1 MAKKEG
7 SLLPIADYRS
17 PLATAAKASD
27 ISRPPPEILMDDIA
41 QSDLR
46 RFVDDVWRE
55 DITPA
60 LVDYI
65 RIPNKSPAFEPDW
78 EKLGHMDRAV
88 EMFSA
93 WAGARLKDLPG
104 ATMEVL
110 RLPGRTPLIL
120 IDAPGSVAGETVMLY
135 GHLDKQPEMTGWA
148 PGKGPWIPVIES
160 DRLYGRGGADDGY
173 ALFSAMTALIALE
186 RQGVRRARCVILI
199 EASEESGSPDL
210 PYYMEKVAPRLG
222 DVGLVICLDSGCG
235 DYDRLWLTTSL
246 RGLVGGTLRID
257 VLDEG
262 VHSGDA
268 SGVVPSSFRI
278 LRMLLDRI
286 DEAATGAVRD
296 AAFNADIPADRAREA
311 KVAAAALG
319 RAVYGKF
326 PFVPG
331 MSPARPELD
340 ELILNRTWRPALSVT
355 GLDGA
360 PGPASAGNVLRPFT
374 AAKLSMRLP
383 PAVDAETASAALKR
397 LLETDPPY
405 GAKVSFVTDP
415 PGTGW
420 NAAPT
425 APWLMAALEA
435 ASRASWG
442 AGVAMMGEGGTIP
455 FMAMLGRVFP
465 RSQFVVTG
473 VLGPNSNAHG
483 PNEFLDLPTARRVTE
498 TVAQVVAA
506 HGRR

>member
-1 MAKKEG
+1 M
-7 SLLPIADYRS
+7 Y
-17 PLATAAKASD
+17 
-27 ISRPPPEILMDDIA
+27 DIA
-41 QSDLR
+41 QEDLR
-46 RFVDDVWRE
+46 HFVNRTWRE
-55 DITPA
+55 EITPT

-65 RIPNKSPAFEPDW
+65 RIPNKSPAFEPEW
-78 EKLGHMDRAV
+78 EKLGHMERAV
-88 EMFSA
+88 DMFRD
-93 WAGARLKDLPG
+93 WAGARLKKLPG

-120 IDAPGSVAGETVMLY
+120 IDAPGTVAGETVMLY

-148 PGKGPWIPVIES
+148 AGKGPWIPVIEN

-186 RQGVRRARCVILI
+186 DQGVRRARCVILI

-210 PYYMEKVAPRLG
+210 PYYMEEVATRLG
-222 DVGLVICLDSGCG
+222 PVGLVVCLDSGCG

-257 VLDEG
+257 VLEEG

-278 LRMLLDRI
+278 LRMLLDRL
-286 DEAATGAVRD
+286 DDAATGAVRD

-319 RAVYGKF
+319 DAVYKKF
-326 PFVPG
+326 PFVHG
-331 MSPARPELD
+331 MGPARAELD
-340 ELILNRTWRPALSVT
+340 ELILSRTWRPALSVT

-360 PGPASAGNVLRPFT
+360 PVPANAGNVLRPFT

-383 PAVDAETASAALKR
+383 PTVDAEEASAALKR

-405 GAKVSFVTDP
+405 GARVSFKTEP
-415 PGTGW
+415 AGTGW
-420 NAAPT
+420 NAAPA
-425 APWLMAALEA
+425 APWLMTALEA
-435 ASRASWG
+435 ASQASWG
-442 AGVAMMGEGGTIP
+442 NGVAMMGEGGTIP
-455 FMAMLGRVFP
+455 FMAMLGRAFP
-465 RSQFVVTG
+465 KAQFVVTG

-483 PNEFLDLPTARRVTE
+483 PNEFLDLPTGKRVTE
-498 TVAQVVAA
+498 TVAHVVAA